1 MIIILSSAA
10 ESMKQGEARM
20 NLTQVLL
27 ESRLVAIVRG
37 ISREAAITAGKGMT
51 DGGIRL
57 MEVTLNT
64 PGAHEIIG
72 DWRTRHEGQAYVGAG
87 TVLNVQMAKEAVA
100 AGAQFLVSP
109 NVDLSVIEYAV
120 EHGVEIWPGAMT
132 PTEIVAAHEAGARV
146 VKLFPMASLGLPYLR
161 EIKAPLNHIPLLATG
176 GANLDNI
183 TDYYA
188 AGAAAVGLGSA
199 LLPREALVAGDHEQI
214 AACTHAFVEAA
225 RVKR

>member
-1 MIIILSSAA
+1 
-10 ESMKQGEARM
+10 M
-20 NLTQVLL
+20 NLTETLL

-37 ISREAAITAGKGMT
+37 ISREAAVTAGQGMT
-51 DGGIRL
+51 EGGIRL

-64 PGAHEIIG
+64 AGAHHIIA
-72 DWRTRHEGQAYVGAG
+72 DWRERHEGQAYVGAG
-87 TVLNVQMAKEAVA
+87 TVLNVQMAREAVA

-120 EHGVEIWPGAMT
+120 EQGVEIWPGAMT
-132 PTEIVAAHEAGARV
+132 PTEIVAAYEAGAKV
-146 VKLFPMASLGLPYLR
+146 VKLFPMASLGIPYLR

-183 TDYYA
+183 AEYYA

-199 LLPREALVAGDHEQI
+199 LLPKEALASGNHEQI
-214 AACTHAFVEAA
+214 AACTRAFVNAA
-225 RVKR
+225 NIKV

>member
-1 MIIILSSAA
+1 
-10 ESMKQGEARM
+10 M
-20 NLTQVLL
+20 NLTETLL

-37 ISREAAITAGKGMT
+37 ISREAAVTAGQGMT
-51 DGGIRL
+51 EGGIRL

-64 PGAHEIIG
+64 AGAHHIIA
-72 DWRTRHEGQAYVGAG
+72 DWRERHEGQAYVGAG
-87 TVLNVQMAKEAVA
+87 TVLNVQMAREAVA

-120 EHGVEIWPGAMT
+120 EQGVEIWPGAMT
-132 PTEIVAAHEAGARV
+132 PTEIVAAYEAGAKV
-146 VKLFPMASLGLPYLR
+146 VKLFPMASLGIPYLR

-183 TDYYA
+183 AEYYA

-199 LLPREALVAGDHEQI
+199 LLPKEALASGNHEQI
-214 AACTHAFVEAA
+214 AACTRAFVNAA
-225 RVKR
+225 SIKG

>member
-1 MIIILSSAA
+1 
-10 ESMKQGEARM
+10 M
-20 NLTQVLL
+20 NLTETLL

-37 ISREAAITAGKGMT
+37 ISREAAVTAGQGMT
-51 DGGIRL
+51 EGGIRL

-64 PGAHEIIG
+64 TGAHDIIA
-72 DWRTRHEGQAYVGAG
+72 DWRERHEGQAYVGAG
-87 TVLNVQMAKEAVA
+87 TVLNVQMAREAVA

-120 EHGVEIWPGAMT
+120 EQGVEIWPGAMT
-132 PTEIVAAHEAGARV
+132 PTEIVAAYEAGAKV
-146 VKLFPMASLGLPYLR
+146 VKLFPMASLGIPYLR

-183 TDYYA
+183 AEYYA

-199 LLPREALVAGDHEQI
+199 LLPKEALASGNHEQI
-214 AACTHAFVEAA
+214 AACTRAFVDAA
-225 RVKR
+225 KIKE

>member
-1 MIIILSSAA
+1 
-10 ESMKQGEARM
+10 M
-20 NLTQVLL
+20 NLTETLL

-37 ISREAAITAGKGMT
+37 ISREAAVTAGQGMT
-51 DGGIRL
+51 EGGIRL

-64 PGAHEIIG
+64 AGAHDIIA
-72 DWRTRHEGQAYVGAG
+72 DWRERHEGQAYVGAG
-87 TVLNVQMAKEAVA
+87 TVLNVQMAREAVA

-120 EHGVEIWPGAMT
+120 EQGVEIWPGAMT
-132 PTEIVAAHEAGARV
+132 PTEIVAAYEAGAKV
-146 VKLFPMASLGLPYLR
+146 VKLFPMASLGIPYLR

-183 TDYYA
+183 AEYYA

-199 LLPREALVAGDHEQI
+199 LLPKEALASGNYEQI
-214 AACTHAFVEAA
+214 AACTRAFVDAA
-225 RVKR
+225 RIKG

>member
-1 MIIILSSAA
+1 
-10 ESMKQGEARM
+10 
-20 NLTQVLL
+20 V
-27 ESRLVAIVRG
+27 VRG
-37 ISREAAITAGKGMT
+37 ISRESAQAAGQGMT

-64 PGAHEIIG
+64 AGAHDIIA
-72 DWRTRHEGQAYVGAG
+72 DWRVRHEGKAYIGAG

-132 PTEIVAAHEAGARV
+132 PTEIVAAYEAGARV
-146 VKLFPMASLGLPYLR
+146 VKLFPMASLGIPYLR

-176 GANLDNI
+176 GATLDNI
-183 TDYYA
+183 ADYYA

-199 LLPREALVAGDHEQI
+199 LLPREALAAGNDEQI
-214 AACTHAFVEAA
+214 AACTRAFVDIAKIEG
-225 RVKR
+225 

>member
-1 MIIILSSAA
+1 
-10 ESMKQGEARM
+10 MKQGEVGM
-20 NLTQVLL
+20 NLTEVLL

-37 ISREAAITAGKGMT
+37 ISREAAQAAGQGMT

-64 PGAHEIIG
+64 PEAHDIIA
-72 DWRTRHEGQAYVGAG
+72 DWRARHEGKAYIGAG

-132 PTEIVAAHEAGARV
+132 PTEIVAAYEAGARV
-146 VKLFPMASLGLPYLR
+146 VKLFPMASLGIPYLR

-176 GANLDNI
+176 GATLDNI

-199 LLPREALVAGDHEQI
+199 LLPPEALAAGNDEHI
-214 AACTHAFVEAA
+214 AACTRAFVEIA
-225 RVKR
+225 KIKH

>member
-1 MIIILSSAA
+1 
-10 ESMKQGEARM
+10 M
-20 NLTQVLL
+20 NLTETLL

-37 ISREAAITAGKGMT
+37 ISREAAVIAGQGMT
-51 DGGIRL
+51 EGGIRL

-64 PGAHEIIG
+64 AGAHHIIA
-72 DWRTRHEGQAYVGAG
+72 DWRERHEGQAYVGAG
-87 TVLNVQMAKEAVA
+87 TVLNVQMAREAVA

-120 EHGVEIWPGAMT
+120 EQGVEIWPGAMT
-132 PTEIVAAHEAGARV
+132 PTEIVAAYEAGAKV
-146 VKLFPMASLGLPYLR
+146 VKLFPMASLGIPYLR

-183 TDYYA
+183 AEYYA

-199 LLPREALVAGDHEQI
+199 LLPKEALASGNHEQI
-214 AACTHAFVEAA
+214 AACTRAFVNAA
-225 RVKR
+225 SIKV

>member
-1 MIIILSSAA
+1 M
-10 ESMKQGEARM
+10 M
-20 NLTQVLL
+20 NLSEVLI

-37 ISREAAITAGKGMT
+37 ISREEAVTAGKGMA

-64 PGAHEIIG
+64 PGAQHIIA
-72 DWRTRHEGQAYVGAG
+72 DWRARHEGQAYIGAG

-120 EHGVEIWPGAMT
+120 EQGIDIWPGAMT

-146 VKLFPMASLGLPYLR
+146 VKLFPMASLGLSYLK
-161 EIKAPLNHIPLLATG
+161 EVKAPLNHIPLLATG

-183 TDYYA
+183 AQYYE

-199 LLPREALVAGDHEQI
+199 LLPKQALTAGNSEQI
-214 AACTHAFVEAA
+214 AKQAKAFVRAA
-225 RVKR
+225 SGDRED

>member
-1 MIIILSSAA
+1 
-10 ESMKQGEARM
+10 M
-20 NLTQVLL
+20 NLTETLL

-37 ISREAAITAGKGMT
+37 ISREAAVTAGQGMT
-51 DGGIRL
+51 EGGIRL

-64 PGAHEIIG
+64 AGAHDIIA
-72 DWRTRHEGQAYVGAG
+72 DWRERHEGQAYVGAG
-87 TVLNVQMAKEAVA
+87 TVLNVQMAREAVA

-120 EHGVEIWPGAMT
+120 EQGVEIWPGAMT
-132 PTEIVAAHEAGARV
+132 PTEIVAAYEAGAKV
-146 VKLFPMASLGLPYLR
+146 VKLFPMASLGIPYLR

-183 TDYYA
+183 AEYYA

-199 LLPREALVAGDHEQI
+199 LLPKEALASGNHEQI
-214 AACTHAFVEAA
+214 GACTRAFVDAA
-225 RVKR
+225 KIKE

>member
-1 MIIILSSAA
+1 
-10 ESMKQGEARM
+10 M
-20 NLTQVLL
+20 NLTETLL

-37 ISREAAITAGKGMT
+37 ISREAAVTAGQGMT
-51 DGGIRL
+51 EGGIRL

-64 PGAHEIIG
+64 VGAHDIIA
-72 DWRTRHEGQAYVGAG
+72 DWRERHEGQAYVGAG
-87 TVLNVQMAKEAVA
+87 TVLNVQMAREAVA

-120 EHGVEIWPGAMT
+120 EQGVEIWPGAMT
-132 PTEIVAAHEAGARV
+132 PTEIVAAYEAGAKV
-146 VKLFPMASLGLPYLR
+146 VKLFPMASLGIPYLR

-183 TDYYA
+183 AEYYA

-199 LLPREALVAGDHEQI
+199 LLPKDALASGNHEQI
-214 AACTHAFVEAA
+214 AACTRAFVDAA
-225 RVKR
+225 RIKE

>member
-1 MIIILSSAA
+1 M
-10 ESMKQGEARM
+10 
-20 NLTQVLL
+20 
-27 ESRLVAIVRG
+27 
-37 ISREAAITAGKGMT
+37 
-51 DGGIRL
+51 GGIRL

-64 PGAHEIIG
+64 AGAHDIIA
-72 DWRTRHEGQAYVGAG
+72 DWRERHEGKAYIGAG

-132 PTEIVAAHEAGARV
+132 PTEIVAAYEAGAKV
-146 VKLFPMASLGLPYLR
+146 VKLFPMASLGIPYLR

-176 GANLDNI
+176 GATLDNI

-199 LLPREALVAGDHEQI
+199 LLPREALTAGNDEQI
-214 AACTHAFVEAA
+214 AACTRAFVDIAKIEG
-225 RVKR
+225 

>member
-1 MIIILSSAA
+1 
-10 ESMKQGEARM
+10 M
-20 NLTQVLL
+20 NLTETLL

-37 ISREAAITAGKGMT
+37 ISREAAVTAGQGMT
-51 DGGIRL
+51 EGGIRL

-64 PGAHEIIG
+64 AGAHHIIA
-72 DWRTRHEGQAYVGAG
+72 DWRERHEGQAYVGAG
-87 TVLNVQMAKEAVA
+87 TVLNVQMAREAVA

-120 EHGVEIWPGAMT
+120 EQGVEIWPGAMT
-132 PTEIVAAHEAGARV
+132 PTEIVAAYEAGAKV
-146 VKLFPMASLGLPYLR
+146 VKLFPMASLGIPYLR

-183 TDYYA
+183 AEYYA

-199 LLPREALVAGDHEQI
+199 LLPKEALASGNHEQI
-214 AACTHAFVEAA
+214 AACTRAFVDAA
-225 RVKR
+225 SIKV

>member
-1 MIIILSSAA
+1 
-10 ESMKQGEARM
+10 M
-20 NLTQVLL
+20 NLTEVLL

-37 ISREAAITAGKGMT
+37 ISRESAQAAGQGMT

-64 PGAHEIIG
+64 ADAHDIIA
-72 DWRTRHEGQAYVGAG
+72 DWRARHEGKAYIGAG

-132 PTEIVAAHEAGARV
+132 PTEIVAAYEAGAKV
-146 VKLFPMASLGLPYLR
+146 VKLFPMASLGIPYLR
-161 EIKAPLNHIPLLATG
+161 EIKAPLNHIPLLVTG
-176 GANLDNI
+176 GATLDNI
-183 TDYYA
+183 ADYYT

-199 LLPREALVAGDHEQI
+199 LLPREALAAGNDEQI
-214 AACTHAFVEAA
+214 AACTRAFVEIA
-225 RVKR
+225 KIEG

>member
-1 MIIILSSAA
+1 
-10 ESMKQGEARM
+10 M
-20 NLTQVLL
+20 NLTETLL

-37 ISREAAITAGKGMT
+37 ISREAAVTAGQGMT
-51 DGGIRL
+51 EGGIRL

-64 PGAHEIIG
+64 AGAHDIIA
-72 DWRTRHEGQAYVGAG
+72 DWRERHEGQAYVGAG
-87 TVLNVQMAKEAVA
+87 TVLNVQMAREAVA

-120 EHGVEIWPGAMT
+120 EQGVEIWPGAMT
-132 PTEIVAAHEAGARV
+132 PTEIVAAYEAGAKV
-146 VKLFPMASLGLPYLR
+146 VKLFPMASLGIPYLR

-183 TDYYA
+183 AEYYA

-199 LLPREALVAGDHEQI
+199 LLPKEALASGNHEQI
-214 AACTHAFVEAA
+214 AACTRAFVDAA
-225 RVKR
+225 KIKE

>member
-1 MIIILSSAA
+1 
-10 ESMKQGEARM
+10 M
-20 NLTQVLL
+20 NLTETLL

-37 ISREAAITAGKGMT
+37 ISREAAVTAGQGMT
-51 DGGIRL
+51 EGGIRL

-64 PGAHEIIG
+64 TGAHHIIA
-72 DWRTRHEGQAYVGAG
+72 DWRERHEGQAYVGAG
-87 TVLNVQMAKEAVA
+87 TVLNVQMAREAVA

-120 EHGVEIWPGAMT
+120 EQGVEIWPGAMT
-132 PTEIVAAHEAGARV
+132 PTEIVAAYEAGAKV
-146 VKLFPMASLGLPYLR
+146 VKLFPMASLGIPYLR

-183 TDYYA
+183 AEYYA

-199 LLPREALVAGDHEQI
+199 LLPKEALASGNHEQI
-214 AACTHAFVEAA
+214 AACTRAFVNAA
-225 RVKR
+225 SIKG